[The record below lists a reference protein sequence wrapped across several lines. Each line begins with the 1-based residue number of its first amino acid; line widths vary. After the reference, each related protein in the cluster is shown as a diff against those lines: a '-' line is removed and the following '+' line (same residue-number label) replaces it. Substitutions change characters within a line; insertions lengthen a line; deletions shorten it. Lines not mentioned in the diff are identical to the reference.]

1 MEHSEGSLV
10 NYIPCQKDEGR
21 CLMIYLIF

>member
-21 CLMIYLIF
+21 CLMF